1 MHPLE
6 KFIYCPICGSK
17 HFVVDTVSSKKCEDC
32 GFIFYMNQSTA
43 TAAFILNEKNELLV
57 ERRGVDPGKGTL
69 DLPGGFVN
77 LNETAEEGLKRE
89 IEEET
94 GLKISSVEYMF
105 NLPNIYPYGGINVHT
120 LDLFYRCRIEGDVT
134 LKAGDDAADCF
145 WMPLSE
151 IKTEEFGL
159 DSIREA
165 VRRFVAS
172 RQVFF

>member
-32 GFIFYMNQSTA
+32 GFIFYMTQSTA

-105 NLPNIYPYGGINVHT
+105 NLPNIYPYG
-120 LDLFYRCRIEGDVT
+120 E
-134 LKAGDDAADCF
+134 
-145 WMPLSE
+145 
-151 IKTEEFGL
+151 
-159 DSIREA
+159 
-165 VRRFVAS
+165 
-172 RQVFF
+172 

>member
-1 MHPLE
+1 
-6 KFIYCPICGSK
+6 
-17 HFVVDTVSSKKCEDC
+17 
-32 GFIFYMNQSTA
+32 
-43 TAAFILNEKNELLV
+43 
-57 ERRGVDPGKGTL
+57 
-69 DLPGGFVN
+69 
-77 LNETAEEGLKRE
+77 
-89 IEEET
+89 
-94 GLKISSVEYMF
+94 MF